1 MKINGIWAYVSLQSL
16 KFPFSIFST
25 LGYLVKRQRPILYPK
40 KYLSLT
46 VGEESN
52 NKWEQYPLSGQPV
65 IFA

>member
-16 KFPFSIFST
+16 KFPSSVFST

-40 KYLSLT
+40 DYLFLT
-46 VGEESN
+46 VGEEYN
-52 NKWEQYPLSGQPV
+52 NKWEQYPLFGQAV